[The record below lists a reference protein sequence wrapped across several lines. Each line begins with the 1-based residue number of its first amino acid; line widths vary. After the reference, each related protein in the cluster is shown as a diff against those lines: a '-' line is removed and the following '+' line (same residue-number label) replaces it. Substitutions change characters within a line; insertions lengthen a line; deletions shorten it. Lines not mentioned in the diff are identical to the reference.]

1 MKRFVRLM
9 VALLVACVVGSC
21 SITRELEQNASP
33 IAFTE
38 VNNYFV
44 KNNSVPQKLLRKV
57 INTEGEFRAIFGEAA
72 VMGSNGQP
80 TPINFKRQFVLAVV
94 SPVTDTD
101 TQMYPLSV
109 LQNGNA
115 IIFNYKVDKGSKM
128 SYSICPFTA
137 VVLDRPATNSSY
149 EIYWNER

>member
-9 VALLVACVVGSC
+9 MVLLVACVVSSC

-57 INTEGEFRAIFGEAA
+57 ISTGKPCDRHRHADVSAECA
-72 VMGSNGQP
+72 P
-80 TPINFKRQFVLAVV
+80 KRQRHHF
-94 SPVTDTD
+94 
-101 TQMYPLSV
+101 Q
-109 LQNGNA
+109 LQSGQGQQN
-115 IIFNYKVDKGSKM
+115 
-128 SYSICPFTA
+128 
-137 VVLDRPATNSSY
+137 VVLDLPICGCGARPSCHQFLLRNLL
-149 EIYWNER
+149 ERTIIPRIEKI

>member
-9 VALLVACVVGSC
+9 VVLLVACVVSSC

-57 INTEGEFRAIFGEAA
+57 INTLTLRHQSLREEKKKI
-72 VMGSNGQP
+72 
-80 TPINFKRQFVLAVV
+80 
-94 SPVTDTD
+94 
-101 TQMYPLSV
+101 
-109 LQNGNA
+109 
-115 IIFNYKVDKGSKM
+115 
-128 SYSICPFTA
+128 
-137 VVLDRPATNSSY
+137 
-149 EIYWNER
+149 ER